1 MRLVA
6 RALFALL
13 IAPCVAAYCVTAP
26 LSFERSPARNPRGRG
41 CCAPQMAL
49 ESAMQV
55 ARGAVVEAA
64 AVARFVAQ
72 SYSNFDAL
80 TIGKVDTSPV
90 TVADFA
96 VQAIVCKRLM
106 DAFPDDRV
114 IAEEAAD
121 ELRANEDLCLRVLQ
135 AVRVIEPEATSDDIC
150 AWIDRGAERS
160 YHSRFWTLDPIDGT
174 KGFLRRE
181 QYAICCALL
190 LDGIPSV
197 GVLACPNLPLSLED
211 PASSKG
217 ALFSAYLGGGAW
229 QAPMA
234 QTDTAACQTD
244 QESSPGPET
253 AGAPQLGHT
262 PIKLAETNKA
272 TSELRFCESVEAA
285 HSNHEMSGAIGK
297 ALRLS
302 RPPLR
307 LDSQVLSACLCRC
320 VPMCVCVFVC
330 GCLCVCVYVF
340 ICV

>member
-1 MRLVA
+1 MVANVLSGSLPLSFLCRVEKKILVCGLREGWMRVVA

-26 LSFERSPARNPRGRG
+26 LSFERSPARHSRGRG
-41 CCAPQMAL
+41 CCAPQMVL

-150 AWIDRGAERS
+150 A
-160 YHSRFWTLDPIDGT
+160 
-174 KGFLRRE
+174 
-181 QYAICCALL
+181 
-190 LDGIPSV
+190 
-197 GVLACPNLPLSLED
+197 
-211 PASSKG
+211 
-217 ALFSAYLGGGAW
+217 
-229 QAPMA
+229 
-234 QTDTAACQTD
+234 
-244 QESSPGPET
+244 
-253 AGAPQLGHT
+253 
-262 PIKLAETNKA
+262 
-272 TSELRFCESVEAA
+272 
-285 HSNHEMSGAIGK
+285 
-297 ALRLS
+297 
-302 RPPLR
+302 
-307 LDSQVLSACLCRC
+307 CRT
-320 VPMCVCVFVC
+320 
-330 GCLCVCVYVF
+330 
-340 ICV
+340 